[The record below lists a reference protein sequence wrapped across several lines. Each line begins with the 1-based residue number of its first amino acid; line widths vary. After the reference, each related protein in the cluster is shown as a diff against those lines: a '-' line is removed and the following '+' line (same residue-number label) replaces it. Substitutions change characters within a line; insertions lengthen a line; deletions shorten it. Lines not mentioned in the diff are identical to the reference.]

1 MAHHAALG
9 WVITGSTPVQRFFGT
24 SQSANLAV
32 LNKDFMI
39 GNAVTFGPTSTV
51 TLVPQAAP
59 GGGPGGGGP
68 IVTEIPDTRLP
79 PVAPEPVWLLAVPL
93 VLTALAAVSRQRSP
107 VRSR

>member
-1 MAHHAALG
+1 LWRITQRSGGA
-9 WVITGSTPVQRFFGT
+9 ITGSTPVQLFFGT

-59 GGGPGGGGP
+59 GGGPP
-68 IVTEIPDTRLP
+68 IVTEIPDTHLP
-79 PVAPEPVWLLAVPL
+79 PVAQDPVWLLGVPL
-93 VLTALAAVSRQRSP
+93 LLSARIALSRRPWP
-107 VRSR
+107 VRPR